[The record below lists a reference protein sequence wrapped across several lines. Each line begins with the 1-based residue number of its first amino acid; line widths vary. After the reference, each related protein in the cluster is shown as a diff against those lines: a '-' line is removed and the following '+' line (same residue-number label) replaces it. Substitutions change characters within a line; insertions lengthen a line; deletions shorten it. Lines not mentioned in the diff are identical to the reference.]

1 MTDQVFPDL
10 PQTPPPEPPADALAQ
25 KEPAEALTPAQEMAG
40 ALSAPEPETPD
51 VSDSPFCRAMGL
63 IAGGLAVTGVTL
75 NFWNLDM
82 LLPLVGTFCLL
93 VGFRALRRVNGFLRA
108 GYVCACLHMLLL
120 FVELGQD
127 AAVCR
132 ETAAADTVSTALA
145 FGSAAVQLVLLFCLW
160 QGLLDMQRAVGRT
173 PPAAPAAGA
182 LLLWYILL
190 YVAAALFASLPL
202 LLGAYVVWYFYLVV
216 RLKKL
221 SKSMAAQGC
230 AIEPV
235 KERFS
240 NPKLVGSLLTVLA
253 VVIACGFLFFG
264 SYRMDW
270 TPKETGTDAQ
280 VIEAHERLLALG
292 YPESELNDL
301 SDGDL
306 LTCLR
311 AERVLVRE
319 CTGGGYTNYNGK
331 SQTNDAFH
339 MTVVAVERP
348 FGRLF
353 LSYHFRWDEGTHFY
367 GTESFAVEPNCDT
380 GSWLAEEFS
389 GRVFYDSPDGTT
401 YTAPYIDPGTEQA
414 SLSNWYENC
423 FRQLYCADL
432 SFPNSGTNRRG
443 YIVCSLH
450 PLSDNASRLNGQF
463 YYVHQSSRFQ
473 YPIQTAREY
482 QDFNVDKH
490 RRSYAPFE
498 RMQDYFVLLRN
509 EDGVWR
515 IRQ

>member
-10 PQTPPPEPPADALAQ
+10 PQTPPPEPPADASAQ
-25 KEPAEALTPAQEMAG
+25 EESSEALTPAQEMA
-40 ALSAPEPETPD
+40 D

-75 NFWNLDM
+75 NFWNLDV

-108 GYVCACLHMLLL
+108 GFTCACLRVLLL
-120 FVELGQD
+120 FVELGQN
-127 AAVCR
+127 AAVFR
-132 ETAAADTVSTALA
+132 ETAAADMVSTALA

-160 QGLLDMQRAVGRT
+160 QGLLDMQRDTGIT

-190 YVAAALFASLPL
+190 YVAAALFASLSL

-230 AIEPV
+230 AIKPI

-240 NPKLVGSLLTVLA
+240 NHKLVGSLLTVLA
-253 VVIACGFLFFG
+253 VVIACGILFFG

-270 TPKETGTDAQ
+270 TPKEASTDAQ

-301 SDGDL
+301 SDEDL

-311 AERVLVRE
+311 AERVVIKE
-319 CTGGGYTNYNGK
+319 CTGSAYINYSNK
-331 SQTNDAFH
+331 PQTNDAFH
-339 MTVVAVERP
+339 LTIVAVQRP
-348 FGRLF
+348 FDRLF
-353 LSYHFRWDEGTHFY
+353 VACHFRWDDGVRFY
-367 GTESFAVEPNCDT
+367 GTESLAFEPHHDSNSWFAK
-380 GSWLAEEFS
+380 EFS
-389 GRVFYDSPDGTT
+389 GRVLYDGPDGAT
-401 YTAPYIDPGTEQA
+401 YTAPYIDPGTDQVNLG
-414 SLSNWYENC
+414 SWYENC
-423 FRQLYCADL
+423 FRQLYCADA
-432 SFPNSGTNRRG
+432 SFPNDGTNQRG
-443 YIVCSLH
+443 YVACT
-450 PLSDNASRLNGQF
+450 LSNNIDEFTKFEGLF
-463 YYVHQSSRFQ
+463 YYVHQNGRFQ
-473 YPIQTAREY
+473 YPVKTARDY
-482 QDFNVDKH
+482 QDFNVN
-490 RRSYAPFE
+490 RPLLYNAPFE
-498 RMQDYFVLLRN
+498 RVQDYFVLFQN
-509 EDGVWR
+509 EDGVLN
-515 IRQ
+515 IH

>member
-25 KEPAEALTPAQEMAG
+25 KEPSEALTPAQEMAG
-40 ALSAPEPETPD
+40 ALSAPEVETPD

-75 NFWNLDM
+75 NFWNLDV

-93 VGFRALRRVNGFLRA
+93 VGFRTLRRVNGFLRA

-127 AAVCR
+127 AVIYR
-132 ETAAADTVSTALA
+132 ADTGLA
-145 FGSAAVQLVLLFCLW
+145 AFFTVVAAAVQLVLLFCLW
-160 QGLLDMQRAVGRT
+160 QGLLDMQRDAGIT

-190 YVAAALFASLPL
+190 YVAAALFASLSL
-202 LLGAYVVWYFYLVV
+202 LLGAYLVRYFYLVV

-230 AIEPV
+230 AIKPI

-240 NPKLVGSLLTVLA
+240 NHKLVGSLLTVLA

-270 TPKETGTDAQ
+270 TPKETSTDAQ
-280 VIEAHERLLALG
+280 VIEG

-301 SDGDL
+301 SDEDL

-331 SQTNDAFH
+331 SQANDAFH
-339 MTVVAVERP
+339 MTIVAVERP

-353 LSYHFRWDEGTHFY
+353 LSYHFRWDEGSHFY
-367 GTESFAVEPNCDT
+367 GTESFAVEPNYDI

-414 SLSNWYENC
+414 SLSNWYINC
-423 FRQLYCADL
+423 FKQIYCADV
-432 SFPNSGTNRRG
+432 SFPNDGTNQRG
-443 YIVCSLH
+443 YVACA
-450 PLSDNASRLNGQF
+450 LSNNIDEFTKFEGLF
-463 YYVHQSSRFQ
+463 YYVHQNGRFQ
-473 YPIQTAREY
+473 YPVKTARDY
-482 QDFNVDKH
+482 QDFNVN
-490 RRSYAPFE
+490 RPLLYNAPFE
-498 RMQDYFVLLRN
+498 RVQDYFVLFQN
-509 EDGVWR
+509 EDGVLN
-515 IRQ
+515 IH

>member
-1 MTDQVFPDL
+1 MTDQVFSDL

-25 KEPAEALTPAQEMAG
+25 KEPSEALTPAQEMAD
-40 ALSAPEPETPD
+40 ALSAPEVETPD

-75 NFWNLDM
+75 NFWNLDT

-108 GYVCACLHMLLL
+108 GFTCACLRVLLL

-127 AAVCR
+127 AAVLR
-132 ETAAADTVSTALA
+132 ETAAADMVSTALA

-160 QGLLDMQRAVGRT
+160 QGLLDMQRDTGIT

-190 YVAAALFASLPL
+190 YVAAALFASLSL
-202 LLGAYVVWYFYLVV
+202 LLGAYLVWYFYLVV

-240 NPKLVGSLLTVLA
+240 NFKLVGSLLAALA
-253 VVIACGFLFFG
+253 VVITCGFLFFG

-270 TPKETGTDAQ
+270 TPKEAGTDAQ
-280 VIEAHERLLALG
+280 VIEARERLLTLG

-301 SDGDL
+301 SDEDL

-311 AERVLVRE
+311 AERVVIKE
-319 CTGGGYTNYNGK
+319 CTGSAYINYSNK
-331 SQTNDAFH
+331 PQTNDAFH
-339 MTVVAVERP
+339 LTIVAVQRP
-348 FGRLF
+348 FDRLF
-353 LSYHFRWDEGTHFY
+353 VACHFRWDDGVRFY
-367 GTESFAVEPNCDT
+367 GTESLAFEPHHDSNSWFAK
-380 GSWLAEEFS
+380 EFS
-389 GRVFYDSPDGTT
+389 GRVLYDGPDGAT
-401 YTAPYIDPGTEQA
+401 YTAPYIDPGTDQVNLG
-414 SLSNWYENC
+414 SWYENC
-423 FRQLYCADL
+423 FRQLYCADA
-432 SFPNSGTNRRG
+432 SFPNDGTNQRG
-443 YIVCSLH
+443 YVACA
-450 PLSDNASRLNGQF
+450 LSNNIDEFTKFEGLF
-463 YYVHQSSRFQ
+463 YYVHQNGRFQ
-473 YPIQTAREY
+473 YPVKTAREY
-482 QDFNVDKH
+482 QDFNVN
-490 RRSYAPFE
+490 RPLLYNAPFE
-498 RMQDYFVLLRN
+498 RVQDYFVLFQN
-509 EDGVWR
+509 EDGVLN
-515 IRQ
+515 IH

>member
-1 MTDQVFPDL
+1 MTGQVFPDL
-10 PQTPPPEPPADALAQ
+10 PQTPPPEPPADASAQ
-25 KEPAEALTPAQEMAG
+25 EESSEALTPAQEMA
-40 ALSAPEPETPD
+40 D
-51 VSDSPFCRAMGL
+51 VSDSPFCRAIGL

-75 NFWNLDM
+75 NFWNLDV
-82 LLPLVGTFCLL
+82 LLPLIGTLCLL

-108 GYVCACLHMLLL
+108 GFTCACLRVLLL
-120 FVELGQD
+120 FVELGQN
-127 AAVCR
+127 AAVFR
-132 ETAAADTVSTALA
+132 ETAAADMVSTALA

-160 QGLLDMQRAVGRT
+160 QGLLDMQRDAGIT

-190 YVAAALFASLPL
+190 YVAAALFASLSL
-202 LLGAYVVWYFYLVV
+202 LLGAYLVWYFYLVV

-230 AIEPV
+230 AIKPI

-240 NPKLVGSLLTVLA
+240 NHKLVGSLLTVLA

-301 SDGDL
+301 SDEDL

-311 AERVLVRE
+311 AERVVIKE
-319 CTGGGYTNYNGK
+319 CTGSAYINYSNK
-331 SQTNDAFH
+331 PQTNDAFH
-339 MTVVAVERP
+339 LTIVAVQRP
-348 FGRLF
+348 FDRLF
-353 LSYHFRWDEGTHFY
+353 VACHFRWDEGMRFY
-367 GTESFAVEPNCDT
+367 GTESLAFEPHHDSN
-380 GSWLAEEFS
+380 SWFVKEFS
-389 GRVFYDSPDGTT
+389 GRVLYDGPDGAT

-423 FRQLYCADL
+423 FRQLYCADA
-432 SFPNSGTNRRG
+432 SFPNDGTNQRG
-443 YIVCSLH
+443 YVACA
-450 PLSDNASRLNGQF
+450 LSNNIDEFTKFEGLF
-463 YYVHQSSRFQ
+463 YYVHQNGRFQ
-473 YPIQTAREY
+473 YPVKTARDY
-482 QDFNVDKH
+482 QDFNVN
-490 RRSYAPFE
+490 RPLLYNAPFE
-498 RMQDYFVLLRN
+498 RVQDYFVLFQN
-509 EDGVWR
+509 EDGVMN
-515 IRQ
+515 IH

>member
-25 KEPAEALTPAQEMAG
+25 KEPPEALIPAQEMAD
-40 ALSAPEPETPD
+40 ALSAPEVETPD
-51 VSDSPFCRAMGL
+51 VSDSPFCRAIGL

-75 NFWNLDM
+75 NFWNLDV

-127 AAVCR
+127 AVIYRADTGLAAFFTVV
-132 ETAAADTVSTALA
+132 AAAVR
-145 FGSAAVQLVLLFCLW
+145 LVLLFCLW
-160 QGLLDMQRAVGRT
+160 QGLLDMQRDAGIT

-190 YVAAALFASLPL
+190 YVAAALFASLSL
-202 LLGAYVVWYFYLVV
+202 LLGAYLVWYFYLVV

-230 AIEPV
+230 AIMPI

-240 NPKLVGSLLTVLA
+240 NHKLVGSLLTVLA

-270 TPKETGTDAQ
+270 TPKEASTDAQ

-301 SDGDL
+301 SDEDL

-311 AERVLVRE
+311 AEHVVIKE
-319 CTGGGYTNYNGK
+319 CTGSAYINYSNK
-331 SQTNDAFH
+331 PQTNDAFH
-339 MTVVAVERP
+339 LTIVAVQRP
-348 FGRLF
+348 FDRLF
-353 LSYHFRWDEGTHFY
+353 VACHFRWDDGVRFY
-367 GTESFAVEPNCDT
+367 GTES
-380 GSWLAEEFS
+380 LAF
-389 GRVFYDSPDGTT
+389 
-401 YTAPYIDPGTEQA
+401 
-414 SLSNWYENC
+414 
-423 FRQLYCADL
+423 
-432 SFPNSGTNRRG
+432 
-443 YIVCSLH
+443 
-450 PLSDNASRLNGQF
+450 
-463 YYVHQSSRFQ
+463 
-473 YPIQTAREY
+473 
-482 QDFNVDKH
+482 
-490 RRSYAPFE
+490 
-498 RMQDYFVLLRN
+498 
-509 EDGVWR
+509 
-515 IRQ
+515 

>member
-10 PQTPPPEPPADALAQ
+10 PQTPPPEPPADASAQ
-25 KEPAEALTPAQEMAG
+25 EESSEALTP
-40 ALSAPEPETPD
+40 EPKTPD

-75 NFWNLDM
+75 NFWNLDV

-120 FVELGQD
+120 FVELGQN
-127 AAVCR
+127 AAVFR
-132 ETAAADTVSTALA
+132 ETAAADMVSTALA

-160 QGLLDMQRAVGRT
+160 QGLLDMQRDTGIT

-190 YVAAALFASLPL
+190 YVAAALFASLSL

-230 AIEPV
+230 AIKPI

-240 NPKLVGSLLTVLA
+240 NHKLVGSLLTVLA
-253 VVIACGFLFFG
+253 VVIACGILFFG

-270 TPKETGTDAQ
+270 TPKEASTDAQ

-301 SDGDL
+301 SDEDL

-311 AERVLVRE
+311 AERVVIKE
-319 CTGGGYTNYNGK
+319 CTGSAYINYSNK
-331 SQTNDAFH
+331 PQTNDAFH
-339 MTVVAVERP
+339 LTIVAVQRP
-348 FGRLF
+348 FDRLF
-353 LSYHFRWDEGTHFY
+353 VACHFRWDDGVRFY
-367 GTESFAVEPNCDT
+367 GTESLAFEPHHDSNSWFAK
-380 GSWLAEEFS
+380 EFS
-389 GRVFYDSPDGTT
+389 GRVLYDGPDGAT
-401 YTAPYIDPGTEQA
+401 YTAPYIDPGTDQVNLG
-414 SLSNWYENC
+414 SWYENC
-423 FRQLYCADL
+423 FRQLYCADA
-432 SFPNSGTNRRG
+432 SFPNDGTNQRG
-443 YIVCSLH
+443 YVACT
-450 PLSDNASRLNGQF
+450 LSNNIDEFTKFEGLF
-463 YYVHQSSRFQ
+463 YYVHQNGRFQ
-473 YPIQTAREY
+473 YPVKTARDY
-482 QDFNVDKH
+482 QDFNVN
-490 RRSYAPFE
+490 RPLLYNAPFE
-498 RMQDYFVLLRN
+498 RVQDYFVLFQN
-509 EDGVWR
+509 EDGVLN
-515 IRQ
+515 IH

>member
-25 KEPAEALTPAQEMAG
+25 KEPPKALIPAREMAD

-63 IAGGLAVTGVTL
+63 ISGGLAVTGVTL
-75 NFWNLDM
+75 NFWNLDV
-82 LLPLVGTFCLL
+82 LLPLIGTLCLL
-93 VGFRALRRVNGFLRA
+93 IGFRAMRRVNGFLRA
-108 GYVCACLHMLLL
+108 GYVCACLHILLL

-127 AAVCR
+127 AVIYRADTGPTAFYTV
-132 ETAAADTVSTALA
+132 AAAAVRLA
-145 FGSAAVQLVLLFCLW
+145 LLFCLW
-160 QGLLDMQRAVGRT
+160 QGLLDMQRDVGIT

-202 LLGAYVVWYFYLVV
+202 LLGVYVVWYFYLVV
-216 RLKKL
+216 RLNKL
-221 SKSMAAQGC
+221 AKSMAAQGC

-240 NPKLVGSLLTVLA
+240 NHKLVGSLLTVLA

-443 YIVCSLH
+443 YIACA
-450 PLSDNASRLNGQF
+450 LSNNIDEFTKFEGLF
-463 YYVHQSSRFQ
+463 YYVHQNGRFQ
-473 YPIQTAREY
+473 YPVKTARDY
-482 QDFNVDKH
+482 QDFNVN
-490 RRSYAPFE
+490 RPLLYNAPFE
-498 RMQDYFVLLRN
+498 RVQDYFVLFQN
-509 EDGVWR
+509 EDGVLN
-515 IRQ
+515 IH

>member
-10 PQTPPPEPPADALAQ
+10 PQTPPPEPPADASAQ
-25 KEPAEALTPAQEMAG
+25 EESSEALTPAQEMAD
-40 ALSAPEPETPD
+40 T
-51 VSDSPFCRAMGL
+51 SDSPFCRAIGL

-75 NFWNLDM
+75 NFWNLDV
-82 LLPLVGTFCLL
+82 LLPLIGTLCLL

-108 GYVCACLHMLLL
+108 GFTCACLRVLLL
-120 FVELGQD
+120 FVELGQN
-127 AAVCR
+127 AAVFR
-132 ETAAADTVSTALA
+132 ETAAADMVSTALA

-160 QGLLDMQRAVGRT
+160 QGLLDMQRDAGIT

-301 SDGDL
+301 SDEDL

-311 AERVLVRE
+311 AERVVIKE
-319 CTGGGYTNYNGK
+319 CTGSAYINYSNK
-331 SQTNDAFH
+331 PQTNDAFH
-339 MTVVAVERP
+339 LTIVAVQRP
-348 FGRLF
+348 FDRLF
-353 LSYHFRWDEGTHFY
+353 VACHFRWDDGVRFY
-367 GTESFAVEPNCDT
+367 GTESLAFEPHHDSNSWFAK
-380 GSWLAEEFS
+380 EFS
-389 GRVFYDSPDGTT
+389 GRVLYDGPDGTA
-401 YTAPYIDPGTEQA
+401 YTAPYIDPGTKQA
-414 SLSNWYENC
+414 SLSNWYINC
-423 FRQLYCADL
+423 FKQIYCADA
-432 SFPNSGTNRRG
+432 SFPNDGTNQRG
-443 YIVCSLH
+443 YVACA
-450 PLSDNASRLNGQF
+450 LSNNIDEFTKFEGLF
-463 YYVHQSSRFQ
+463 YYVHQNGRFQ
-473 YPIQTAREY
+473 YPVKTARDY
-482 QDFNVDKH
+482 QDFNVN
-490 RRSYAPFE
+490 RPLLYNAPFE
-498 RMQDYFVLLRN
+498 RVQDYFVLFQN
-509 EDGVWR
+509 EDGVLN
-515 IRQ
+515 IH

>member
-1 MTDQVFPDL
+1 MTDQVFSDL
-10 PQTPPPEPPADALAQ
+10 PQTPPPEPPADASAQ
-25 KEPAEALTPAQEMAG
+25 EESSEALTPAQEMA
-40 ALSAPEPETPD
+40 D

-75 NFWNLDM
+75 NFWNLDV
-82 LLPLVGTFCLL
+82 LLPLIGAFCLL

-108 GYVCACLHMLLL
+108 GYVCACLHILLL
-120 FVELGQD
+120 FVEFGQN

-132 ETAAADTVSTALA
+132 ENAAADTVSTVLA
-145 FGSAAVQLVLLFCLW
+145 FGSAAVRLVLLFCLW
-160 QGLLDMQRAVGRT
+160 QGLLDMQRDAGIT

-202 LLGAYVVWYFYLVV
+202 LLGVYVVWYFYLVV

-270 TPKETGTDAQ
+270 TPKEASTDAQ

-301 SDGDL
+301 SDEDL

-311 AERVLVRE
+311 AERVVIKG
-319 CTGGGYTNYNGK
+319 CTGSAYINYSNK
-331 SQTNDAFH
+331 PQTNDAFH
-339 MTVVAVERP
+339 LTIVAVQRP
-348 FGRLF
+348 FDRLF
-353 LSYHFRWDEGTHFY
+353 VACHFRWDDGVRFY
-367 GTESFAVEPNCDT
+367 GTESLAFEPNHDN
-380 GSWLAEEFS
+380 SRWFAKEFS
-389 GRVFYDSPDGTT
+389 GQVLYDGPDGAT
-401 YTAPYIDPGTEQA
+401 YTAPYIDPGTDQVN
-414 SLSNWYENC
+414 LSSWYENC
-423 FRQLYCADL
+423 FRQLYCADV
-432 SFPNSGTNRRG
+432 SFPNDGTNQRG
-443 YIVCSLH
+443 YVACA
-450 PLSDNASRLNGQF
+450 LSNNIDEFTKFEGLF
-463 YYVHQSSRFQ
+463 YYVHQNGRFQ
-473 YPIQTAREY
+473 YPVKTARDY
-482 QDFNVDKH
+482 QDFNVN
-490 RRSYAPFE
+490 RPLLYNAPFE
-498 RMQDYFVLLRN
+498 RVQDYFVLFQN
-509 EDGVWR
+509 EDGVLN
-515 IRQ
+515 IH

>member
-10 PQTPPPEPPADALAQ
+10 PQTPPPEPPADASAQ
-25 KEPAEALTPAQEMAG
+25 EESSEALTPAQEMA
-40 ALSAPEPETPD
+40 D

-75 NFWNLDM
+75 NFWNLDV
-82 LLPLVGTFCLL
+82 LLPLIGTLCLL

-108 GYVCACLHMLLL
+108 GFTCACLRVLLL
-120 FVELGQD
+120 FVELGQN
-127 AAVCR
+127 AAVFR
-132 ETAAADTVSTALA
+132 ETAAADMVSTALA

-160 QGLLDMQRAVGRT
+160 QGLLDMQRDAGIT

-202 LLGAYVVWYFYLVV
+202 LLGAYVVWYLYLVV

-301 SDGDL
+301 SDEDL

-311 AERVLVRE
+311 AERVVIKE
-319 CTGGGYTNYNGK
+319 CTGSAYINYSNK
-331 SQTNDAFH
+331 PQTNDAFH
-339 MTVVAVERP
+339 LTIVAVQRP
-348 FGRLF
+348 FDRLF
-353 LSYHFRWDEGTHFY
+353 VACHFRWDDGVRFY
-367 GTESFAVEPNCDT
+367 GTESLAFEPHHDSNSWFAK
-380 GSWLAEEFS
+380 EFS
-389 GRVFYDSPDGTT
+389 GRVLYDGPDGVT
-401 YTAPYIDPGTEQA
+401 YTAPYIDPGTDQVNLG
-414 SLSNWYENC
+414 SWYESC
-423 FRQLYCADL
+423 FRQLYCADA
-432 SFPNSGTNRRG
+432 SFPNDGTNQRG
-443 YIVCSLH
+443 YVACA
-450 PLSDNASRLNGQF
+450 LSNNIDEFTKFEGLF
-463 YYVHQSSRFQ
+463 YYVHQNGRFQ
-473 YPIQTAREY
+473 YPVKTARDY
-482 QDFNVDKH
+482 QDFNVN
-490 RRSYAPFE
+490 RPLLYNAPFE
-498 RMQDYFVLLRN
+498 RVQDYFVLLQN
-509 EDGVWR
+509 EDGVLN
-515 IRQ
+515 IH

>member
-10 PQTPPPEPPADALAQ
+10 PQTPPPEPPADPPAQ
-25 KEPAEALTPAQEMAG
+25 EEPAEALTPAQEMAD
-40 ALSAPEPETPD
+40 ALSAPEVETPD

-75 NFWNLDM
+75 NFWNLDV

-120 FVELGQD
+120 FVELGQN
-127 AAVCR
+127 AAVFR
-132 ETAAADTVSTALA
+132 ETAAADMVSTALA

-160 QGLLDMQRAVGRT
+160 QGLLDMQRDAGIT

-190 YVAAALFASLPL
+190 YVAAALFASLSL
-202 LLGAYVVWYFYLVV
+202 LLGAYLVWYFYLVV

-230 AIEPV
+230 AIKPI

-240 NPKLVGSLLTVLA
+240 NHKLVGSLLTVLA

-280 VIEAHERLLALG
+280 VIEAYERLLALG

-301 SDGDL
+301 SDEDL

-311 AERVLVRE
+311 AERVVIKE
-319 CTGGGYTNYNGK
+319 CTGSAYINYSNK
-331 SQTNDAFH
+331 PQTNDAFH
-339 MTVVAVERP
+339 LTIVAVQRP
-348 FGRLF
+348 FDRLF
-353 LSYHFRWDEGTHFY
+353 VACHFRWDDGVRFY
-367 GTESFAVEPNCDT
+367 GTESLAFEPHHDSNSWFAK
-380 GSWLAEEFS
+380 EFS
-389 GRVFYDSPDGTT
+389 GRVLYDGPDGTT

-423 FRQLYCADL
+423 FRQIYCADL

-443 YIVCSLH
+443 YIACSLH
-450 PLSDNASRLNGQF
+450 PLSDDASRLNGRF

-473 YPIQTAREY
+473 YPVQTAREY
-482 QDFNVDKH
+482 QDFNVGEH

-498 RMQDYFVLLRN
+498 RVQDYFVLFQN
-509 EDGVWR
+509 EDGVWH

>member
-10 PQTPPPEPPADALAQ
+10 PQTPPPEPPADASAQ
-25 KEPAEALTPAQEMAG
+25 EESSEALTPAQEMA
-40 ALSAPEPETPD
+40 D

-75 NFWNLDM
+75 NFWNLDV
-82 LLPLVGTFCLL
+82 LLPLIGTLCLL

-108 GYVCACLHMLLL
+108 GFTCACLRVLLL
-120 FVELGQD
+120 FVELGQN
-127 AAVCR
+127 AAVFR
-132 ETAAADTVSTALA
+132 ETAAADMVSTALA

-160 QGLLDMQRAVGRT
+160 QGLLDMQRDAGIT

-301 SDGDL
+301 SDEDL

-311 AERVLVRE
+311 AERVVIKE
-319 CTGGGYTNYNGK
+319 CTGSAYINYSNK
-331 SQTNDAFH
+331 PQTNDAFH
-339 MTVVAVERP
+339 LTIVAVQRP
-348 FGRLF
+348 FDRLF
-353 LSYHFRWDEGTHFY
+353 VACHFRWDDGVRFY
-367 GTESFAVEPNCDT
+367 GTESLAFEPHYDSNSWFAK
-380 GSWLAEEFS
+380 EFS
-389 GRVFYDSPDGTT
+389 GRVLYDGPDGVT
-401 YTAPYIDPGTEQA
+401 YTAPYIDPGTDQVNLG
-414 SLSNWYENC
+414 SWYESC
-423 FRQLYCADL
+423 FRQLYCADA
-432 SFPNSGTNRRG
+432 SFPNDGTNQRG
-443 YIVCSLH
+443 YVACA
-450 PLSDNASRLNGQF
+450 LSNNIDEFTKFEGLF
-463 YYVHQSSRFQ
+463 YYVHQNGRFQ
-473 YPIQTAREY
+473 YPVKTARDY
-482 QDFNVDKH
+482 QDFNVN
-490 RRSYAPFE
+490 RPLLYNAPFE
-498 RMQDYFVLLRN
+498 RVQDYFVLLQN
-509 EDGVWR
+509 EDGVLN
-515 IRQ
+515 IH

>member
-1 MTDQVFPDL
+1 MTGQVFLDL
-10 PQTPPPEPPADALAQ
+10 PQTPPPEPPTDALAQ
-25 KEPAEALTPAQEMAG
+25 KEPAEALTPAQEMAD
-40 ALSAPEPETPD
+40 ALSAPEVETPD

-75 NFWNLDM
+75 NFWNLDV
-82 LLPLVGTFCLL
+82 LLPLVGTLCLL
-93 VGFRALRRVNGFLRA
+93 IGFRAMRRVNGFLRA

-120 FVELGQD
+120 FVELGQN

-145 FGSAAVQLVLLFCLW
+145 FGSAAVRLALLFCLW

-202 LLGAYVVWYFYLVV
+202 LLGVYVVWYFYLVV
-216 RLKKL
+216 RLNKL
-221 SKSMAAQGC
+221 AKSMAAQGC

-240 NPKLVGSLLTVLA
+240 NPKLVGSLLAVLA

-270 TPKETGTDAQ
+270 TPKEAGTDAQ

-443 YIVCSLH
+443 YIACSLH
-450 PLSDNASRLNGQF
+450 PLSDDASRLNGQF

>member
-1 MTDQVFPDL
+1 VFFVMNYAYALPMTLLAHKLAGIVASSANIILKGAVIGFALGFDVGGPLSLAVFDEIFKGVLAGSMESARLLTVFSAAMLTPSWICMIYLFVGKKFKSWPMVVYDENL
-10 PQTPPPEPPADALAQ
+10 LNTGFINEVFQNVRLMAMSPMVYCVREPQTTPFALIGGTTLTGILAAAFGICNESFLTDYARKYGLLRTSTIVVTDKYDAFAGLLPPLY
-25 KEPAEALTPAQEMAG
+25 
-40 ALSAPEPETPD
+40 
-51 VSDSPFCRAMGL
+51 
-63 IAGGLAVTGVTL
+63 AGGGVKVI
-75 NFWNLDM
+75 
-82 LLPLVGTFCLL
+82 LLSF
-93 VGFRALRRVNGFLRA
+93 
-108 GYVCACLHMLLL
+108 
-120 FVELGQD
+120 
-127 AAVCR
+127 
-132 ETAAADTVSTALA
+132 AAA
-145 FGSAAVQLVLLFCLW
+145 
-160 QGLLDMQRAVGRT
+160 
-173 PPAAPAAGA
+173 
-182 LLLWYILL
+182 
-190 YVAAALFASLPL
+190 
-202 LLGAYVVWYFYLVV
+202 
-216 RLKKL
+216 
-221 SKSMAAQGC
+221 
-230 AIEPV
+230 
-235 KERFS
+235 
-240 NPKLVGSLLTVLA
+240 LVGSLLTVLA

-443 YIVCSLH
+443 YIACSLH
-450 PLSDNASRLNGQF
+450 PLSDDASRLNGQF

>member
-10 PQTPPPEPPADALAQ
+10 PQTPPPEPPADAPTQ
-25 KEPAEALTPAQEMAG
+25 ENPPEALTPAQEIAD
-40 ALSAPEPETPD
+40 ALSAPELETPD
-51 VSDSPFCRAMGL
+51 VSDSPFRRAMSF
-63 IAGGLAVTGVTL
+63 IAVGLAVTGVTL
-75 NFWNLDM
+75 KFWNLDT
-82 LLPLVGTFCLL
+82 LLPLIGTFCLL
-93 VGFRALRRVNGFLRA
+93 IGFRALRRVNGFLRA
-108 GYVCACLHMLLL
+108 GYVCACLHILLL
-120 FVELGQD
+120 FVELGQN
-127 AAVCR
+127 AVIYR
-132 ETAAADTVSTALA
+132 ADTNLTALFSVIA
-145 FGSAAVQLVLLFCLW
+145 AAVQLVLLFCLW
-160 QGLLDMQRAVGRT
+160 QGLLDMQRATGIM

-182 LLLWYILL
+182 LLLWYILI
-190 YVAAALFASLPL
+190 YTAALLAPIPL
-202 LLGAYVVWYFYLVV
+202 LLIALVIWYFYLIV
-216 RLKKL
+216 RLNKL
-221 SKSMAAQGC
+221 AKSMAAQGC

-240 NPKLVGSLLTVLA
+240 NPKLVGSLLAVLA

-270 TPKETGTDAQ
+270 TPKEAGTDAQ
-280 VIEAHERLLALG
+280 VAEAYERLLALG

-301 SDGDL
+301 SDEDL

-331 SQTNDAFH
+331 PQANDAFH

-353 LSYHFRWDEGTHFY
+353 LSYHFRWDDDTHFC
-367 GTESFAVEPNCDT
+367 GTESFAVEPNYDT

-389 GRVFYDSPDGTT
+389 GRVLYDGTEGMT

-443 YIVCSLH
+443 YIACSLH
-450 PLSDNASRLNGQF
+450 PLSDDASRLNGQF

>member
-1 MTDQVFPDL
+1 MTDQVFHDL

-25 KEPAEALTPAQEMAG
+25 KEPPEALIPAQEMAD

-51 VSDSPFCRAMGL
+51 VSDSPFCRAIGL

-75 NFWNLDM
+75 NFWNLDV

-93 VGFRALRRVNGFLRA
+93 VGFRALRQVNGFLRA
-108 GYVCACLHMLLL
+108 GYVCALLHMLLL
-120 FVELGQD
+120 FIEFGQN

-132 ETAAADTVSTALA
+132 ETAAADTISTALA
-145 FGSAAVQLVLLFCLW
+145 FGSAAVQLVLIFCLW
-160 QGLLDMQRAVGRT
+160 QGLLDMQRAVGIT
-173 PPAAPAAGA
+173 PPAAPVAGA

-240 NPKLVGSLLTVLA
+240 NHKLIGSLLTVLA
-253 VVIACGFLFFG
+253 VVIACGYLFFG

-270 TPKETGTDAQ
+270 TPKETSTDAQ
-280 VIEAHERLLALG
+280 AIEARERLLALG

-301 SDGDL
+301 SDEDL

-389 GRVFYDSPDGTT
+389 GRVLYDGPDGAT
-401 YTAPYIDPGTEQA
+401 YTAPYIDPGTDQVNLG
-414 SLSNWYENC
+414 SWYENC
-423 FRQLYCADL
+423 FRQLYCADA
-432 SFPNSGTNRRG
+432 SFPNDGTNQRG
-443 YIVCSLH
+443 YVACT
-450 PLSDNASRLNGQF
+450 LSNNIDEFTKFEGLF
-463 YYVHQSSRFQ
+463 YYVHQNGRFQ
-473 YPIQTAREY
+473 YPVKTARDY
-482 QDFNVDKH
+482 QDFNVN
-490 RRSYAPFE
+490 RPLLYNAPFE
-498 RMQDYFVLLRN
+498 RVQDYFVLFQN
-509 EDGVWR
+509 EDGVLN
-515 IRQ
+515 IH

>member
-1 MTDQVFPDL
+1 MTDQVFPDP
-10 PQTPPPEPPADALAQ
+10 PQTPPPEPPTDALAQ
-25 KEPAEALTPAQEMAG
+25 KEPAEALTPAQEMAD
-40 ALSAPEPETPD
+40 ALSAPEVETPD
-51 VSDSPFCRAMGL
+51 VSDSPFCRAMDL

-75 NFWNLDM
+75 NFWNLDV

-120 FVELGQD
+120 FVELGQN
-127 AAVCR
+127 AAVFR
-132 ETAAADTVSTALA
+132 ETAAADMVSTALA

-160 QGLLDMQRAVGRT
+160 QGLLDMQRDAGIT

-182 LLLWYILL
+182 LLLWCILL
-190 YVAAALFASLPL
+190 YVAAALFASLSL
-202 LLGAYVVWYFYLVV
+202 LLGAYLVWYFYLVV

-270 TPKETGTDAQ
+270 TPKEASTDTQ

-301 SDGDL
+301 SDEDL

-311 AERVLVRE
+311 AERVVIKE
-319 CTGGGYTNYNGK
+319 CTGSAYINYSNK
-331 SQTNDAFH
+331 PQTNDAFH
-339 MTVVAVERP
+339 LTIVAVQRP
-348 FGRLF
+348 FDRLF
-353 LSYHFRWDEGTHFY
+353 VACHFRWDDGVRFY
-367 GTESFAVEPNCDT
+367 GTESLAFEPNHDN
-380 GSWLAEEFS
+380 SRWFAEDFS
-389 GRVFYDSPDGTT
+389 GQVLYDGPDGTA
-401 YTAPYIDPGTEQA
+401 YTAPYIDPGTDQVNLG
-414 SLSNWYENC
+414 SWYENC
-423 FRQLYCADL
+423 FRQLYCADA
-432 SFPNSGTNRRG
+432 SFPNDGTNQRG
-443 YIVCSLH
+443 YVACA
-450 PLSDNASRLNGQF
+450 LSNNIDEFTKFEGLF
-463 YYVHQSSRFQ
+463 YYVHQNGRFQ
-473 YPIQTAREY
+473 YPVKTARDY
-482 QDFNVDKH
+482 QDFNVN
-490 RRSYAPFE
+490 RLLLYNAPFE
-498 RMQDYFVLLRN
+498 RVQDYFVLFQN
-509 EDGVWR
+509 EDGVLN
-515 IRQ
+515 IH

>member
-10 PQTPPPEPPADALAQ
+10 PQTPPPEPPADASAQ
-25 KEPAEALTPAQEMAG
+25 EESSEALTPAQEMAD

-75 NFWNLDM
+75 NFWNLDV
-82 LLPLVGTFCLL
+82 LLPLIGAFCLL

-108 GYVCACLHMLLL
+108 GYVCACLHILLL
-120 FVELGQD
+120 FVEFGQN

-132 ETAAADTVSTALA
+132 ENAAADTVSTVLA

-216 RLKKL
+216 RLNKL
-221 SKSMAAQGC
+221 AKSMAAQGC

-240 NPKLVGSLLTVLA
+240 NPKLVGSLLAVLA

-270 TPKETGTDAQ
+270 TPKEASTDAQ

-301 SDGDL
+301 SDEDL

-311 AERVLVRE
+311 AERVVIKE
-319 CTGGGYTNYNGK
+319 CTGSAYINYSNK
-331 SQTNDAFH
+331 PQTNDAFH
-339 MTVVAVERP
+339 LTIVAVQRP
-348 FGRLF
+348 FDRLF
-353 LSYHFRWDEGTHFY
+353 VACHFRWDDGVRFY
-367 GTESFAVEPNCDT
+367 GTESLAFEPNHDN
-380 GSWLAEEFS
+380 SRWFAKEFS
-389 GRVFYDSPDGTT
+389 GQVLYDGPDGAT
-401 YTAPYIDPGTEQA
+401 YTAPYIDPGTDQVNLG
-414 SLSNWYENC
+414 SWYENC
-423 FRQLYCADL
+423 FRQLYCADV
-432 SFPNSGTNRRG
+432 SFPNDGTNQRG
-443 YIVCSLH
+443 YVACA
-450 PLSDNASRLNGQF
+450 LSNNIDEFTKFEGLF
-463 YYVHQSSRFQ
+463 YYVHQNGRFQ
-473 YPIQTAREY
+473 YPVKTARDY
-482 QDFNVDKH
+482 QDFNVN
-490 RRSYAPFE
+490 RPLLYNAPFE
-498 RMQDYFVLLRN
+498 RVQDYFVLFQN
-509 EDGVWR
+509 EDGVLN
-515 IRQ
+515 IH

>member
-10 PQTPPPEPPADALAQ
+10 PHTPPPEPPADPPAQ
-25 KEPAEALTPAQEMAG
+25 KEPAETLTPAQEMAD
-40 ALSAPEPETPD
+40 ALSAPEVETPD

-75 NFWNLDM
+75 NFWNLDT
-82 LLPLVGTFCLL
+82 LLPLIGTFCLL
-93 VGFRALRRVNGFLRA
+93 VGFRVLRRVNGFLRA
-108 GYVCACLHMLLL
+108 GFTCACLRVLLL
-120 FVELGQD
+120 FVELGQN
-127 AAVCR
+127 AAVFR
-132 ETAAADTVSTALA
+132 ETAAVDMVSTALA

-160 QGLLDMQRAVGRT
+160 QGLLDMQRDAGIT

-190 YVAAALFASLPL
+190 YVAAALFASLSL
-202 LLGAYVVWYFYLVV
+202 LLGAYLVWYFYLVV

-230 AIEPV
+230 AIKPI

-240 NPKLVGSLLTVLA
+240 NHKLVGSLLTVLA

-270 TPKETGTDAQ
+270 TPKEASTDAQ

-367 GTESFAVEPNCDT
+367 GSESFAVEPNCDT

-414 SLSNWYENC
+414 SLSNWYINC
-423 FRQLYCADL
+423 FKQIYCADV
-432 SFPNSGTNRRG
+432 SFPNDGTNQRG
-443 YIVCSLH
+443 YVACA
-450 PLSDNASRLNGQF
+450 LSNNIDEFTKFEGLF
-463 YYVHQSSRFQ
+463 YYVHQNGRFQ
-473 YPIQTAREY
+473 YPVKTARDY
-482 QDFNVDKH
+482 QDFNVN
-490 RRSYAPFE
+490 RPLLYNAPFE
-498 RMQDYFVLLRN
+498 RVQDYFVLFQN
-509 EDGVWR
+509 EDGVLN
-515 IRQ
+515 IH

>member
-10 PQTPPPEPPADALAQ
+10 PQTPPPEPPADASAQ
-25 KEPAEALTPAQEMAG
+25 EESSEALTPAQEMA
-40 ALSAPEPETPD
+40 D

-75 NFWNLDM
+75 NFWNLDV
-82 LLPLVGTFCLL
+82 LLPLIGTLCLL

-108 GYVCACLHMLLL
+108 GFTCACLRVLLL
-120 FVELGQD
+120 FVELGQN
-127 AAVCR
+127 AAVFR
-132 ETAAADTVSTALA
+132 ETAAADMVSTALA

-160 QGLLDMQRAVGRT
+160 QGLLDMQRDAGIT

-202 LLGAYVVWYFYLVV
+202 LLGAYVVWYFNLVV

-301 SDGDL
+301 SDEDL

-311 AERVLVRE
+311 AERVVIKE
-319 CTGGGYTNYNGK
+319 CTGSAYINYSNK
-331 SQTNDAFH
+331 PQTNDAFH
-339 MTVVAVERP
+339 LTIVAVQRP
-348 FGRLF
+348 FDRLF
-353 LSYHFRWDEGTHFY
+353 VACHFRWDDGVRFY
-367 GTESFAVEPNCDT
+367 GTESLAFEPHHDSNSWFAK
-380 GSWLAEEFS
+380 EFS
-389 GRVFYDSPDGTT
+389 GRVLYDGPDGVT
-401 YTAPYIDPGTEQA
+401 YTAPYIDSGTDQVNLG
-414 SLSNWYENC
+414 SWYINC
-423 FRQLYCADL
+423 FKQIYCADA
-432 SFPNSGTNRRG
+432 SFPNDGTNQRG
-443 YIVCSLH
+443 YVACA
-450 PLSDNASRLNGQF
+450 LSNNIDEFTKFEGLF
-463 YYVHQSSRFQ
+463 YYVHQNGRFQ
-473 YPIQTAREY
+473 YPVKTARDY
-482 QDFNVDKH
+482 QDFNVN
-490 RRSYAPFE
+490 RPLLYNAPFE
-498 RMQDYFVLLRN
+498 RVQDYFVLFQN
-509 EDGVWR
+509 EDGVLN
-515 IRQ
+515 IH

>member
-1 MTDQVFPDL
+1 MTGQVFPDL
-10 PQTPPPEPPADALAQ
+10 PQTPPPEPPADPPAQ
-25 KEPAEALTPAQEMAG
+25 EEPAEALTPAQEMAD
-40 ALSAPEPETPD
+40 ALSAPEVETPD

-108 GYVCACLHMLLL
+108 GFTCACLRVLLL
-120 FVELGQD
+120 FVELGQN
-127 AAVCR
+127 AAVLR
-132 ETAAADTVSTALA
+132 ETAAADMVSTALA

-160 QGLLDMQRAVGRT
+160 QGLLDMQRDTGIT

-190 YVAAALFASLPL
+190 YVAAALFASLSL

-240 NPKLVGSLLTVLA
+240 NFKLVGSLLAVLA

-270 TPKETGTDAQ
+270 TPKEASTDAQ

-301 SDGDL
+301 SDEDL

-311 AERVLVRE
+311 AERVVIKE

-331 SQTNDAFH
+331 AQANDAFH
-339 MTVVAVERP
+339 MTIVAVERP

-367 GTESFAVEPNCDT
+367 GTESFTVEPNCDT

-389 GRVFYDSPDGTT
+389 GQVLYDGPDGAT
-401 YTAPYIDPGTEQA
+401 YTAPYIDPGTDQVNLG
-414 SLSNWYENC
+414 SWYENC
-423 FRQLYCADL
+423 FRQIYCADL
-432 SFPNSGTNRRG
+432 SFPNSGTNQRG
-443 YIVCSLH
+443 YIACSLH
-450 PLSDNASRLNGQF
+450 PLSDNVSRLNGRF

-473 YPIQTAREY
+473 YPVQTARDY
-482 QDFNVDKH
+482 QDFNVN
-490 RRSYAPFE
+490 RPLLYNAPFE
-498 RMQDYFVLLRN
+498 RMQDYFVLFQN
-509 EDGVWR
+509 EDGVLN
-515 IRQ
+515 IH

>member
-10 PQTPPPEPPADALAQ
+10 PQTPPPEPPADASAQ
-25 KEPAEALTPAQEMAG
+25 EESSEALTPAQEMA
-40 ALSAPEPETPD
+40 D
-51 VSDSPFCRAMGL
+51 VSDSPFCRAIGL

-75 NFWNLDM
+75 NFWNLDV

-120 FVELGQD
+120 FVELGQN
-127 AAVCR
+127 AAVFR
-132 ETAAADTVSTALA
+132 ETAAADMVSTALA
-145 FGSAAVQLVLLFCLW
+145 FGSAAVRLVLLFCLW
-160 QGLLDMQRAVGRT
+160 QGLLDMQRDAGIT

-190 YVAAALFASLPL
+190 YVAAALFASLSL

-270 TPKETGTDAQ
+270 TPKEASTDAQ

-301 SDGDL
+301 SDEDL

-311 AERVLVRE
+311 AERVVIKE
-319 CTGGGYTNYNGK
+319 CTGSAYINYSNK
-331 SQTNDAFH
+331 PQTNDAFH
-339 MTVVAVERP
+339 LTIVAVQRP
-348 FGRLF
+348 FDRLF
-353 LSYHFRWDEGTHFY
+353 VACHFRWDDGVRFY
-367 GTESFAVEPNCDT
+367 GTESLAFEPHHDSNSWFAK
-380 GSWLAEEFS
+380 EFS
-389 GRVFYDSPDGTT
+389 GRVLYDGPDGAT
-401 YTAPYIDPGTEQA
+401 YTAHYIDPGTDQVNLG
-414 SLSNWYENC
+414 SWYENC
-423 FRQLYCADL
+423 FRQLYCADA
-432 SFPNSGTNRRG
+432 SFPNDGTNQRG
-443 YIVCSLH
+443 YVACA
-450 PLSDNASRLNGQF
+450 LSNNIDEFTKFEGLF
-463 YYVHQSSRFQ
+463 YYVHQNGRFQ
-473 YPIQTAREY
+473 YPVKTARDY
-482 QDFNVDKH
+482 QDFNVN
-490 RRSYAPFE
+490 RPLLYNAPFE
-498 RMQDYFVLLRN
+498 RVQDYFVLLQN
-509 EDGVWR
+509 EDGVLN
-515 IRQ
+515 IH

>member
-10 PQTPPPEPPADALAQ
+10 PQTPPPEPPADPPAQ
-25 KEPAEALTPAQEMAG
+25 EEPAKALTPAQEMAD
-40 ALSAPEPETPD
+40 ALSAPEVETPD

-75 NFWNLDM
+75 NFWNLDV

-108 GYVCACLHMLLL
+108 GFTCACLRVLLL
-120 FVELGQD
+120 FVELGQN
-127 AAVCR
+127 AAVLR
-132 ETAAADTVSTALA
+132 ETAAADMVSTALA

-160 QGLLDMQRAVGRT
+160 QGLLDMQRDTGIT

-190 YVAAALFASLPL
+190 YVAAALFASLSL

-230 AIEPV
+230 AIKPV

-240 NPKLVGSLLTVLA
+240 NHKLVGSLLTVLA
-253 VVIACGFLFFG
+253 VVITCGFLFFG

-270 TPKETGTDAQ
+270 TPKEASTDAQ

-301 SDGDL
+301 SDEDL

-311 AERVLVRE
+311 AERVVIKE
-319 CTGGGYTNYNGK
+319 CTGSAYINYSNK
-331 SQTNDAFH
+331 PQTNDAFH
-339 MTVVAVERP
+339 LTIVAVQRP
-348 FGRLF
+348 FDRLF
-353 LSYHFRWDEGTHFY
+353 VACHFRWDEGSHFY
-367 GTESFAVEPNCDT
+367 GTESFAVEPNYDI
-380 GSWLAEEFS
+380 GRWLAEEFS

-423 FRQLYCADL
+423 FRQIYCADL

-443 YIVCSLH
+443 YIACSLH
-450 PLSDNASRLNGQF
+450 PLSDNVSRLNGRF
-463 YYVHQSSRFQ
+463 YYVHQNGRFQ
-473 YPIQTAREY
+473 YPVQPAREY
-482 QDFNVDKH
+482 QDFNVDEH

-498 RMQDYFVLLRN
+498 RMQDYFVLLQN
-509 EDGVWR
+509 EDGVLN
-515 IRQ
+515 IH

>member
-10 PQTPPPEPPADALAQ
+10 PQTPPPEPPADASAQ
-25 KEPAEALTPAQEMAG
+25 EESSEALTPAQEMA
-40 ALSAPEPETPD
+40 D

-75 NFWNLDM
+75 NFWNLDV
-82 LLPLVGTFCLL
+82 LLPLIGTLCLL

-108 GYVCACLHMLLL
+108 GFTCACLRVLLL
-120 FVELGQD
+120 FVELGQN
-127 AAVCR
+127 AAVFR
-132 ETAAADTVSTALA
+132 ETAAADMVSTALA

-160 QGLLDMQRAVGRT
+160 QGLLDMQRDAGIT

-301 SDGDL
+301 SDEDL

-311 AERVLVRE
+311 AERVVIKE
-319 CTGGGYTNYNGK
+319 CTGSAYINYSNK
-331 SQTNDAFH
+331 PQTNDAFH
-339 MTVVAVERP
+339 LTIVAVQRP
-348 FGRLF
+348 FDRLF
-353 LSYHFRWDEGTHFY
+353 VACHFRWDDGVRFY
-367 GTESFAVEPNCDT
+367 GTESLAFEPHHDSNSWFAK
-380 GSWLAEEFS
+380 EFS
-389 GRVFYDSPDGTT
+389 GRVLYDGPDGAT
-401 YTAPYIDPGTEQA
+401 YTAPYIDPGTDQVNLG
-414 SLSNWYENC
+414 SWYENC
-423 FRQLYCADL
+423 FRQLYCADA
-432 SFPNSGTNRRG
+432 SFPNDGTNQRG
-443 YIVCSLH
+443 YVACT
-450 PLSDNASRLNGQF
+450 LSNNIDEFTKFEGLF
-463 YYVHQSSRFQ
+463 YYVHQNGRFQ
-473 YPIQTAREY
+473 YPVKTARDY
-482 QDFNVDKH
+482 QDFNVN
-490 RRSYAPFE
+490 RPLLYNAPFE
-498 RMQDYFVLLRN
+498 RVQDYFVLFQN
-509 EDGVWR
+509 EDGVLN
-515 IRQ
+515 IH